1 MLCPHGQGSSE
12 SPGTMPVAVGALRHE
27 PRADLDLA
35 RERSMDRALVGNLH
49 QSGTLGFRHVAFDVD
64 VPRNFSDVA
73 LLRFAIGAI
82 PRVNVE
88 GYKAHREA
96 FGGDPL
102 ALGIQAHR
110 DRGTGAQ
117 SSDKVV
123 IGRRPGI
130 VTAD

>member
-1 MLCPHGQGSSE
+1 MVCPHGQGSSE

-73 LLRFAIGAI
+73 LLRFA
-82 PRVNVE
+82 
-88 GYKAHREA
+88 

-102 ALGIQAHR
+102 ALGIQAYR